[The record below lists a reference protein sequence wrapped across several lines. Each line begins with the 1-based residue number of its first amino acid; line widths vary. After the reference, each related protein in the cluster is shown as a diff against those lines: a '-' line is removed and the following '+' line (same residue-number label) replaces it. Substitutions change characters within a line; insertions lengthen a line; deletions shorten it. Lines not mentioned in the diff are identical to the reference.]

1 MMSSNLSKFIA
12 PLIVLIVVLGLW
24 HWSAERSLVPSY
36 ILPAPTIVMDR
47 LLGTLPLM
55 LSFSVITGIEILV
68 GFGLAVLLGVVF
80 AWLIAHVRLFE
91 DAFYPWLVF
100 VQVVPKVALGPLLV
114 VWMGV
119 GFLPKVLISFLLAFF
134 PVMIDTLVGLKS
146 VSRDYVFLLR
156 SMGASPMKRFWR
168 FQLPYALPHIFASL
182 KVAVTLAAVGAIVGE
197 FIGADKGLGY
207 ALIVATG
214 TMDTALLFVALI
226 WISGLSLVLY
236 AAVGVLERIFVSWH
250 AVARHNELRTAA

>member
-1 MMSSNLSKFIA
+1 MSSNVSKLIA
-12 PLIVLIVVLGLW
+12 PLAVLIVVLALW
-24 HWSAERSLVPSY
+24 HWSAERSLIPSY
-36 ILPAPTIVMDR
+36 VLPAPTVVLDR
-47 LLGTLPLM
+47 LLATLPLM
-55 LSFSVITGIEILV
+55 LSYSAVTSIEILV
-68 GFGLAVLLGVVF
+68 GFGLAVLLGVTF
-80 AWLIAHVRLFE
+80 AWLIAYVQLFE

-134 PVMIDTLVGLKS
+134 PIMIDTLVALKS

-156 SMGASPMKRFWR
+156 SMGARPMKRFWR
-168 FQLPYALPHIFASL
+168 FQLPHALPHIFASL
-182 KVAVTLAAVGAIVGE
+182 KIAITLAAVGAIVGE

-214 TMDTALLFVALI
+214 TMDTTLLFVALI
-226 WISGLSLVLY
+226 WISVLSLVLY
-236 AAVGVLERIFVSWH
+236 AAVGILERTFISWH
-250 AVARHNELRTAA
+250 ATARHNELRATG

>member
-1 MMSSNLSKFIA
+1 MRRPLSKLIA
-12 PLIVLIVVLGLW
+12 PLVVLIVMLGLW
-24 HWSAERSLVPSY
+24 HWSAERSLIPSY
-36 ILPAPTIVMDR
+36 VLPAPTVVLER
-47 LLGTLPLM
+47 LLSTVPLM
-55 LSFSVITGIEILV
+55 LSYSLVTAVEILV
-68 GFGLAVLLGVVF
+68 GFGLAVVLGVIF
-80 AWLIAHVRLFE
+80 AWLIAHVQLFE
-91 DAFYPWLVF
+91 DAFYPWIVF

-156 SMGASPMKRFWR
+156 SMGATPLKRFWR
-168 FQLPYALPHIFASL
+168 FQLPHALPHIFGSL
-182 KVAVTLAAVGAIVGE
+182 KIAVTLAAVGAIVGE

-214 TMDTALLFVALI
+214 TMDTTLLFVALI
-226 WISGLSLVLY
+226 WISALSLVLY
-236 AAVGVLERIFVSWH
+236 AAVGALERVFVSWH
-250 AVARHNELRTAA
+250 ATARHSELRGTG

>member
-1 MMSSNLSKFIA
+1 
-12 PLIVLIVVLGLW
+12 
-24 HWSAERSLVPSY
+24 
-36 ILPAPTIVMDR
+36 
-47 LLGTLPLM
+47 
-55 LSFSVITGIEILV
+55 
-68 GFGLAVLLGVVF
+68 
-80 AWLIAHVRLFE
+80 
-91 DAFYPWLVF
+91 
-100 VQVVPKVALGPLLV
+100 
-114 VWMGV
+114 
-119 GFLPKVLISFLLAFF
+119 
-134 PVMIDTLVGLKS
+134 
-146 VSRDYVFLLR
+146 
-156 SMGASPMKRFWR
+156 MKRFWR

-214 TMDTALLFVALI
+214 TMDTPLLFVALI